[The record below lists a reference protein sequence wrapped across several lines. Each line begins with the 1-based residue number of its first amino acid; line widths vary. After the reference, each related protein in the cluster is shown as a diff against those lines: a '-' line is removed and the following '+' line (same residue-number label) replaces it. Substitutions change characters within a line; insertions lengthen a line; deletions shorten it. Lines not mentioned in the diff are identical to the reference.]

1 MRIQGTSAPAPASDR
16 WGTVWRKGVS
26 MKYGRIFL
34 VRLLLSIVFSIVF
47 ARLFFGSTSVVRV
60 GALAV
65 ALLGFAYLFEYT
77 KKRDRG
83 NGDGS

>member
-1 MRIQGTSAPAPASDR
+1 VLARFFFGT
-16 WGTVWRKGVS
+16 
-26 MKYGRIFL
+26 
-34 VRLLLSIVFSIVF
+34 LSI
-47 ARLFFGSTSVVRV
+47 VRV
-60 GALAV
+60 GALAA

>member
-1 MRIQGTSAPAPASDR
+1 
-16 WGTVWRKGVS
+16 
-26 MKYGRIFL
+26 MKYGSVFL
-34 VRLLLSIVFSIVF
+34 LRLLLSIVLAFVL
-47 ARLFFGSTSVVRV
+47 ARFFFGTLSIVRV
-60 GALAV
+60 GALAA